1 MILFLLFSLFSSVES
16 KEFKVINAET
26 GLTVSS
32 VSAYFFPVDTT
43 QNPKRVFTNEKGIA
57 NVTKIKFNRVTF
69 RHISFEDLTLDISSE
84 DVFPDVIKL
93 TPTTFYIEEVVTTG
107 QIRPTT
113 IQKSVFDIK
122 VIDKESINARAAPTL
137 REVLMNENNVR
148 VSKDGVLGSSMSING
163 IDGQNVKIMIDGV
176 PMIGRENGNINLDQI
191 NVKNAERI
199 EIIQGPMSAIYGSD
213 ALGGVINIITKDP
226 DKKLLLEFENYNESI
241 GQYNLLA
248 NGSFKVG
255 ENKFL
260 VSGIRNLFQG
270 FTPNPTFRADLWD
283 PREQYFADVKWLRDF
298 GKYKVSYN
306 SNFMKDF
313 ILNRTEP
320 IDAPYNELGFDD
332 EYHTN
337 RFLNSFSI
345 AGEVAES
352 RYINVIANHS
362 YYDRRTDRYLKDLV
376 TLERTLT
383 RDINDQKFNNFQSFM
398 SRGTYSHDEIVSSY
412 SYQLGYEVRY
422 DDGSGDRIN
431 TENSSIAD
439 IAGFFTSEYK
449 PFEKLTINPMF
460 RFIYNT
466 KYNAPIIPV
475 FNFKYSLAKNFDLRA
490 SFARGFRAPSIK
502 ELNLEFID
510 QNHYIIGNPNLSA
523 ENSYTINAMVN
534 YNFYSNQHVIKTEL
548 KYFYNNIN
556 DMITLVDV
564 GFEEVVQQQIFSYSN
579 INKFKSNGFQVNLS
593 YFRDKV
599 SNNLS
604 FLYIGRWTS
613 ILNEFNYTPEVSY
626 NLTYNIDEI
635 ETRLAIFYKY
645 TGPIVRFGYI
655 GVMEEEEDPIIN
667 EEDLIEYKILDFHNM
682 DINISKYLFDK
693 KVDVSFGIKNVF
705 DVTNIRTTGQSMGGV
720 HSGGNTGS
728 LPMNWGRTYFLR
740 LTYNYE

>member
-1 MILFLLFSLFSSVES
+1 MILFIFLVFFSSIES

-26 GLTVSS
+26 EQTISS
-32 VSAYFFPVDTT
+32 VSAHFFLLDST
-43 QNPKRVFTNEKGIA
+43 QKPKRVFTNEKGVA
-57 NVTKIKFNRVTF
+57 NIPNLKFKKVIF
-69 RHISFEDLTLDISSE
+69 RHISFEELELEISNE
-84 DVFPDVIKL
+84 DDFPSIIKL
-93 TPTTFYIEEVVTTG
+93 SPTTFYIEEVVSTG

-163 IDGQNVKIMIDGV
+163 LGGENVKIMIDGV
-176 PMIGRENGNINLDQI
+176 PVIGRENGNINLDHI

-213 ALGGVINIITKDP
+213 ALGGVINIITKEP
-226 DKKLLLEFENYNESI
+226 DKKLFMEFENYNESI

-248 NGSFKVG
+248 NANFKIG

-260 VSGIRNLFQG
+260 LSGVRNLFQG
-270 FTPNPTFRADLWD
+270 FSPNPTFRAHLWD
-283 PREQYFADVKWLRDF
+283 PREQYFADFKWLRDF

-306 SNFMKDF
+306 SNFMKDL

-337 RFLNSFSI
+337 RILNSLSI
-345 AGEVAES
+345 AGEVAEN
-352 RYINVIANHS
+352 RFVNFIANHS
-362 YYDRRTDRYLKDLV
+362 YYDRKTDRYLKDLV

-383 RDINDQKFNNFQSFM
+383 KDLNDQKFNNFQSFM

-422 DDGSGDRIN
+422 DDGAGDRIN
-431 TENSSIAD
+431 TENSAIAD
-439 IAGFFTSEYK
+439 LAAFFTSEYK
-449 PFEKLTINPMF
+449 PTEKLTINPMF

-466 KYNAPIIPV
+466 KYDAPIIPV
-475 FNFKYSLAKNFDLRA
+475 LNLKYTLAKNFDFRT
-490 SFARGFRAPSIK
+490 SYARGFRAPSIK

-523 ENSYTINAMVN
+523 ENSYTINAMLN
-534 YNFYSNQHVIKTEL
+534 YNFYSNQHVIKSEI
-548 KYFYNNIN
+548 KYFYNEVK

-564 GFEEVVQQQIFSYSN
+564 GFEEFVQQQIFSYSN
-579 INKFKSNGFQVNLS
+579 ISKVKTNGIQLNLS
-593 YFRDKV
+593 YFRNKV

-604 FLYIGRWTS
+604 FLYIGRWSS

-626 NLTYNIDEI
+626 NLTYNIDKI
-635 ETRLAIFYKY
+635 DTRLALFYKY
-645 TGPIVRFGYI
+645 TGPIVRFGYM
-655 GVMEEEEDPIIN
+655 GTLDDDNPIIN

-682 DINISKYLFDK
+682 DINISKYLFNK
-693 KVDVSFGIKNVF
+693 SVDLSFGVKNVF
-705 DVTNIRTTGQSMGGV
+705 DVTNIRTTGQNMSGA
-720 HSGGNTGS
+720 HSGDNTGS
-728 LPMNWGRTYFLR
+728 LPMNWGRTFFIR
-740 LTYNYE
+740 LTYNYN

>member
-26 GLTVSS
+26 GQTVSS

-69 RHISFEDLTLDISSE
+69 RHISFEELTLDISSE

>member
-69 RHISFEDLTLDISSE
+69 RHISFEELTLDISSE

-626 NLTYNIDEI
+626 NLTYIIDEI

>member
-69 RHISFEDLTLDISSE
+69 RHISFEELTLDISSE